1 MNTQHDELETLLG
14 AGLRDRAADVD
25 GTWVDFPGVRGRA
38 TSIRRRRRVAA
49 GVGVAA
55 AVALFAPLAVSV
67 TGVLQSDREDQPAPP
82 APTELVVRTTLTLE
96 DLERGDDPAIE
107 YFTADG
113 VVLPD
118 GGLHELDSSLQALV
132 PSEVDGGWLAVGPAA
147 DEVLELS
154 EDFSETGAMAMSG
167 GLVTNPDR
175 SLAAWSTPTSDG
187 QTLLLHSTTDPDMDR
202 EWDFPPTPQ
211 VEAVGFAGVGNLLF
225 RTIGQDG
232 SHGIGLASED
242 GTTTMLEGD
251 YVKAISA
258 DPTTGRI
265 AVQTKSRADLSSC
278 SAVLDPTGTTTEWET
293 CDFLLGAFSPDGRHV
308 LASDPVQSGL
318 GMGSLSVLDA
328 ATGRLV
334 ASFEQPRRGRLM
346 LVGGV
351 AWESDSTI
359 VAGALEGT
367 TTTLLRLGVDGTLEE
382 TVEPVEN
389 DPNSDLAF
397 YLGQDR
403 RRGF

>member
-175 SLAAWSTPTSDG
+175 SLAAWTTPTSDG
-187 QTLLLHSTTDPDMDR
+187 QTLLLHSTTDPDVDT

-232 SHGIGLASED
+232 SHGD
-242 GTTTMLEGD
+242 
-251 YVKAISA
+251 
-258 DPTTGRI
+258 R
-265 AVQTKSRADLSSC
+265 SR
-278 SAVLDPTGTTTEWET
+278 
-293 CDFLLGAFSPDGRHV
+293 LGGRH
-308 LASDPVQSGL
+308 DD
-318 GMGSLSVLDA
+318 DA
-328 ATGRLV
+328 
-334 ASFEQPRRGRLM
+334 RGRLRQGD
-346 LVGGV
+346 LRRPHDRPHRRPDEVARGPLQLLGRPGPDRHDDRVG
-351 AWESDSTI
+351 D
-359 VAGALEGT
+359 
-367 TTTLLRLGVDGTLEE
+367 LRLPARCVQ
-382 TVEPVEN
+382 P
-389 DPNSDLAF
+389 
-397 YLGQDR
+397 
-403 RRGF
+403 

>member
-14 AGLRDRAADVD
+14 AGLRDRATDVD
-25 GTWVDFPGVRGRA
+25 GTWVDLPGVRGRA
-38 TSIRRRRRVAA
+38 TSIRRRRRVMA

-55 AVALFAPLAVSV
+55 ALALFAPLAVSV
-67 TGVLQSDREDQPAPP
+67 TGVLQADREVLPAPP
-82 APTELVVRTTLTLE
+82 APTELVRTTLTLA
-96 DLERGDDPAIE
+96 DLERGDDPGIE

-118 GGLHELDSSLQALV
+118 RGLQPLESSLQALV
-132 PSEVDGGWLAVGPAA
+132 PSDVDGGWLAVGPAG
-147 DEVLELS
+147 DEVLGLS
-154 EDFSETGAMAMSG
+154 EDFVENSARPTTGGIVS
-167 GLVTNPDR
+167 NPDR
-175 SLAAWSTPTSDG
+175 SLVAWTTPGPDA
-187 QTLLLHSTTDPDMDR
+187 QTLVLHSTTDPSVDT
-202 EWDFPPTPQ
+202 EWDFARTSQ
-211 VEAVGFAGVGNLLF
+211 VDPVGFTGVGSLLF
-225 RTIGQDG
+225 QSRGQDG
-232 SHGIGLASED
+232 SQEIGIASPD
-242 GTTTMLEGD
+242 GTTSVLDGD

-278 SAVLDPTGTTTEWET
+278 SAVLDPTGATIEWET

-334 ASFEQPRRGRLM
+334 ASFEQPRRGRLI

-359 VAGALEGT
+359 IAGALEGT
-367 TTTLLRLGVDGTLEE
+367 STTLLRLGVDGTLEE

-389 DPNSDLAF
+389 DPNTDLAF
-397 YLGQDR
+397 FLGQDR

>member
-1 MNTQHDELETLLG
+1 M
-14 AGLRDRAADVD
+14 
-25 GTWVDFPGVRGRA
+25 
-38 TSIRRRRRVAA
+38 
-49 GVGVAA
+49 
-55 AVALFAPLAVSV
+55 LA
-67 TGVLQSDREDQPAPP
+67 
-82 APTELVVRTTLTLE
+82 
-96 DLERGDDPAIE
+96 
-107 YFTADG
+107 
-113 VVLPD
+113 
-118 GGLHELDSSLQALV
+118 
-132 PSEVDGGWLAVGPAA
+132 
-147 DEVLELS
+147 
-154 EDFSETGAMAMSG
+154 
-167 GLVTNPDR
+167 
-175 SLAAWSTPTSDG
+175 
-187 QTLLLHSTTDPDMDR
+187 
-202 EWDFPPTPQ
+202 
-211 VEAVGFAGVGNLLF
+211 
-225 RTIGQDG
+225 
-232 SHGIGLASED
+232 
-242 GTTTMLEGD
+242 GD

-359 VAGALEGT
+359 IAGALEGT

-389 DPNSDLAF
+389 DPNADLAF